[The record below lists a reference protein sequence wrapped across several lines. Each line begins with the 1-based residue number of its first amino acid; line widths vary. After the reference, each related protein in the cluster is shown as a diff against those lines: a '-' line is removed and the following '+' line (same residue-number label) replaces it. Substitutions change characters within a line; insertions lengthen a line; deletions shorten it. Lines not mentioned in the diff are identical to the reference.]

1 MAMEKGKIH
10 ITIGTECCATN
21 TDTMTRK
28 QENGGWDRNCTLQVL
43 MIFRPKCLILHISKS
58 DPASGSFE
66 PISGPQPCVDL

>member
-1 MAMEKGKIH
+1 MHGYGKEKIH

-28 QENGGWDRNCTLQVL
+28 QEKRGWGRNCTLQVL
-43 MIFRPKCLILHISKS
+43 MIFRPIHILHISKS